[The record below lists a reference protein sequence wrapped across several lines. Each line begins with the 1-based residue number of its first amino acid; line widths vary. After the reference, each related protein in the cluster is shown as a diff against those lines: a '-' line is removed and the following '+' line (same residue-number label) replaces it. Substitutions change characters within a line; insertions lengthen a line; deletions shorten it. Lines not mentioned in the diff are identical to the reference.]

1 MNKFT
6 FLLSF
11 TLFFLIISCNEK
23 KSKKIL
29 DINEIYKPVENK
41 PKEELKT
48 VIIDTMRPIFDLYN
62 QKFVDLNLT
71 KIIADTEAQF
81 IARFP
86 HKKMTN
92 LLLKSPTAKIKH
104 TEIHYA
110 DSLDMKN
117 AFFNYL
123 DCFGD
128 DCRNISVNEKVNF
141 KKDFFMLINTEKSIH
156 IIESNKNQNPNNWI
170 YLINSNSKS
179 IKTLIIQNKNQVAN
193 WYTYQNNLLIEVK

>member
-71 KIIADTEAQF
+71 KIIADTEAKF

-92 LLLKSPTAKIKH
+92 LLLKSPTAK
-104 TEIHYA
+104 T
-110 DSLDMKN
+110 
-117 AFFNYL
+117 
-123 DCFGD
+123 FGKLV
-128 DCRNISVNEKVNF
+128 R
-141 KKDFFMLINTEKSIH
+141 
-156 IIESNKNQNPNNWI
+156 QN
-170 YLINSNSKS
+170 
-179 IKTLIIQNKNQVAN
+179 
-193 WYTYQNNLLIEVK
+193 